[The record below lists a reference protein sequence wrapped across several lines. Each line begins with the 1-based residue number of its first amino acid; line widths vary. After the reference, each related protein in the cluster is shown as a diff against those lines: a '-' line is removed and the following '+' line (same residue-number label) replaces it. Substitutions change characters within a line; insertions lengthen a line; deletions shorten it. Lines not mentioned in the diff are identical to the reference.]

1 VEPPNEAVPPDG
13 AGDGAQAAIRRGLR
27 YPLGA
32 RLFFWLDI
40 LLGAVAVKLALTG
53 GMERSDPRVLL
64 LALPVAVTLL
74 CLTRAIPYVE
84 YLAYLRIPYALALA
98 TVLAWPGIRQ
108 LHPPALGLVGALVLW
123 HAGYA
128 LAVRAYQQSKAR
140 LKAARELLAADEAA
154 EGDAGSGAGEVLTPR
169 RQERQE

>member
-1 VEPPNEAVPPDG
+1 MEQLEEDG
-13 AGDGAQAAIRRGLR
+13 AGTAVGAEAQAALRRGLR

-64 LALPVAVTLL
+64 LALPIAVTLL

-84 YLAYLRIPYALALA
+84 YLAYVRIPYVLALA
-98 TVLAWPGIRQ
+98 TVLAWPGLRQ

-140 LKAARELLAADEAA
+140 LKAARELLAAERAG
-154 EGDAGSGAGEVLTPR
+154 EGDAGSGAEP
-169 RQERQE
+169 